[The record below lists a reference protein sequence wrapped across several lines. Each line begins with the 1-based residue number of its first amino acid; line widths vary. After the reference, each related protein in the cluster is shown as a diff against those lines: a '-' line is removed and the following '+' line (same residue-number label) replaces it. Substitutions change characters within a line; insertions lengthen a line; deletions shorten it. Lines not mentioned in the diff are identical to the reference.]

1 VMSIPLGRTCAAAC
15 FGIATV
21 AVADNALEAATKHHA
36 PPFETSFG
44 GASRFDQGT
53 FIGRMQKMMLACDPT
68 LLIYPPSHI
77 RSLKVQVDE
86 FRSECEKNGGKP
98 LVPLSTDE
106 NREMWEKHRIVS
118 SALHPD
124 TGEII
129 PHPFRMSGFLP
140 FNGPICVAMIASG
153 STPALLFWN
162 WANQSQNA
170 LVNYFNRNA
179 SSPMTNDTLAK
190 SYAGAVGAALT
201 VAFGLATFV
210 KRRYDPARAAQLLK
224 FVAFPSSV
232 LASSLNC
239 YIVRAPEIET
249 GVDLLD
255 EDHNTISMPLGEKSQ
270 LAAAKGVYE
279 TVASRAILQI
289 PVYFVPPALMVVVPV
304 LKNVVAHNPSVA
316 VPLTT
321 YLLLLSFGLGLPGA
335 IAVFP
340 QFGTIDATELED
352 PFQRVTMIDRDTGV
366 TELRRCFKY
375 NKGL

>member
-1 VMSIPLGRTCAAAC
+1 
-15 FGIATV
+15 
-21 AVADNALEAATKHHA
+21 
-36 PPFETSFG
+36 
-44 GASRFDQGT
+44 
-53 FIGRMQKMMLACDPT
+53 
-68 LLIYPPSHI
+68 
-77 RSLKVQVDE
+77 
-86 FRSECEKNGGKP
+86 
-98 LVPLSTDE
+98 
-106 NREMWEKHRIVS
+106 
-118 SALHPD
+118 
-124 TGEII
+124 
-129 PHPFRMSGFLP
+129 MSGFLP